1 MKIKKFY
8 FFLLL
13 FIINYNQIIYANTQN
28 KIIVKIEDEIIT
40 SYDIKNKI
48 LTTLVLAN
56 RQVDQKSINNLK
68 EQALESLIQNK
79 LKKIELKQFNFKK
92 DTLRINSY
100 LNSISLN
107 NIQALKEKFIL
118 NKIDYEVFISEL
130 DYEFQWRNLIFN
142 KYSNKIEIDQRNIDE
157 EIKNIVKNQNDLI
170 EFNLS
175 EIEILSNN
183 NETDQIRVN
192 QIKNE
197 IKNFGFESAVLK
209 YSISPTSS
217 NKGKIGWVNSNA
229 LSKQILKEINT
240 IEIGD
245 ISDPIKQ
252 QNSLLFLKLNN
263 KKISKSSEVNIDKLK
278 ADLIN
283 KKKNELFNLFSRSY
297 LSKLRNTKLIEYFVN
312 E

>member
-1 MKIKKFY
+1 
-8 FFLLL
+8 LLL

-92 DTLRINSY
+92 DALRINSY

>member
-92 DTLRINSY
+92 DALRINSY